1 MVDFAALRLETETEN
16 AFLLTRQW
24 RDAPGGIEMVFWA
37 RGESGPIRVH
47 LSGKEAVLF
56 AERGSV
62 GGDALG
68 CRVRP
73 LELRTFEGAPVD
85 ALYFKSR
92 RALVEAKG
100 TLREA
105 GVRLYESDLKP
116 SDRYLMERFVTG
128 AFRVE
133 GAFRQHDAF
142 RDYRN
147 PKISATEYRPRLT
160 LLSLDIETD
169 GEEDTLFSVGVSV
182 GRDARVFLLRD
193 PAWSRAHHERLVG
206 EEHLTISVHPDE
218 ASLLQE
224 FFSFLAR
231 VDPDVI
237 LGWNIVDFDLQ
248 VIERVSQR
256 LNLPF
261 AMGRGRDRAAV
272 LAPGS
277 PAGKRVAR
285 IPGRAI
291 LDGID
296 TLKTATWSFEDFGLD
311 AVARELL
318 GRGKRIE
325 SSEDRIHEIRRLYR
339 DEPWELVRY
348 NAEDCRLVQAIFDRA
363 HLLDFVLER
372 AQLTGLA
379 LDRMGGS
386 VAAFDNLYLPRLHRR
401 GRVAGDV
408 EEIEGEVMSPGG
420 HVLDSD
426 PGLFENV
433 LVLDFKSLY
442 PSIIRTFRVD
452 PLGLVEAGADAIEG
466 FDGARFARERGILP
480 ELIEDLWR
488 ARDRARTA
496 GEEATSRAIKI
507 LMNSF
512 YGVLGTPGCRFFE
525 PRLVASITRRGHEII
540 TKSKGWIE
548 SEGFRVIY
556 GDTDSLF
563 VLLPG
568 GPDENECREIG
579 KDLVRRLNRKWTD
592 ELELRYRLE
601 SCLELEF
608 ESHYLRFFMPTIRGS
623 ELGSKKRYAGLL
635 RRSGELVLEFTGLE
649 AVRSDW
655 TPLAREFQRELYR
668 RVFFDEPFEDY
679 VRATVSDLLSGKRDR
694 DLVYRKRLRRRLEDY
709 EKNVPP
715 HVQAALKRSKSRT
728 DRWVRYV
735 VTTRGP
741 EPLEVEPDQNAPRP
755 LDYQHYLDRQLAPA
769 ADALLRLKGT
779 SVSEIVDAQLRLF

>member
-1 MVDFAALRLETETEN
+1 MVDFAALILQTTTEN

-24 RDAPGGIEMVFWA
+24 RDASSGIEVVFWA
-37 RGESGPIRVH
+37 RGESGPIRIR
-47 LSGKEAVLF
+47 LDRKEAVAF
-56 AERGSV
+56 AERARV
-62 GGDALG
+62 RGDALG

-73 LELRTFEGAPVD
+73 VELRTFDGALVD
-85 ALYFKSR
+85 ALYFKSQRALVDAR
-92 RALVEAKG
+92 RAL
-100 TLREA
+100 RER
-105 GVRLYESDLKP
+105 GQRLYESDLKP
-116 SDRYLMERFVTG
+116 ADRFLMEHFVTG

-133 GAFRQHDAF
+133 GAFVQHDCY
-142 RDYRN
+142 REYRN
-147 PKISATEYRPRLT
+147 PKISPAEYRPRLT
-160 LLSLDIETD
+160 VLSLDIETD
-169 GEEDTLFSVGVSV
+169 GHDEALYSVGASI
-182 GRDARVFLLRD
+182 GSEARVFLLRH
-193 PAWSRAHHERLVG
+193 PEWSRAHGERLD
-206 EEHLTISVHPDE
+206 EEDHVTITVHGDE
-218 ASLLQE
+218 ASLLEE
-224 FFSFLAR
+224 FFSFLASA
-231 VDPDVI
+231 DPDVI
-237 LGWNIVDFDLQ
+237 LGWNVVDFDLQ
-248 VIERVSQR
+248 VLDRVCQR
-256 LNLPF
+256 LNLAF

-272 LAPGS
+272 LAPGA
-277 PAGKRVAR
+277 PGGKRVAR

-296 TLKTATWSFEDFGLD
+296 TLKTATWSFEDFGLE

-325 SSEDRIHEIRRLYR
+325 KSKDRILEIRRLYR
-339 DEPWELVRY
+339 EEPWELARY
-348 NAEDCRLVQAIFDRA
+348 NAEDCLLVEAIFAKA

-379 LDRMGGS
+379 LDRVGGS

-401 GRVAGDV
+401 GRVARDV
-408 EEIEGEVMSPGG
+408 EEVEGEVVSPGG
-420 HVLDSD
+420 YVLESE

-452 PLGLVEAGADAIEG
+452 PLGLVEPGADPIEG
-466 FDGARFARERGILP
+466 FDGARFARDRSILP
-480 ELIEDLWR
+480 GLIEDLWR
-488 ARDRARTA
+488 ARDRAKAA

-507 LMNSF
+507 IMNSF

-525 PRLVASITRRGHEII
+525 PRLVASITLRGHEII
-540 TKSKGWIE
+540 TRSKEWIE
-548 SEGFRVIY
+548 SEELRVIY

-563 VLLPG
+563 VLLGPG
-568 GPDENECREIG
+568 PGEKECRDIG
-579 KDLVRRLNRKWTD
+579 EDLVRRLNHRWAE
-592 ELELRYRLE
+592 ELKHRYQVE
-601 SCLELEF
+601 SLLTLEF
-608 ESHYLRFFMPTIRGS
+608 DSHYLRFFMPTIRGS
-623 ELGSKKRYAGLL
+623 ELGSKKRYAGLA
-635 RRSGELVLEFTGLE
+635 RRGGDLVLEFTGLE

-679 VRATVSDLLSGKRDR
+679 VRGTAADLLAGKRDR

-715 HVQAALKRSKSRT
+715 HVQAALKRSKSTEGART

-741 EPLEVEPDQNAPRP
+741 EPLENDPRS

-779 SVSEIVDAQLRLF
+779 SVGEILDAQLRLF

>member
-1 MVDFAALRLETETEN
+1 MVAFAALTLETTIEN

-24 RDAPGGIEMVFWA
+24 RDAPSGIEIVFWA
-37 RGESGPIRVH
+37 RAESGPIRVR
-47 LSGKEAVLF
+47 LDRKEAVAF
-56 AERGSV
+56 AERGRV
-62 GGDALG
+62 RPEVPG

-73 LELRTFEGAPVD
+73 VELRTFEGALVD
-85 ALYFKSR
+85 ALYFKSQRDLTDTR
-92 RALVEAKG
+92 RAL
-100 TLREA
+100 RER

-116 SDRYLMERFVTG
+116 ADRFLMEHFVTG
-128 AFRVE
+128 PFRVE
-133 GAFRQHDAF
+133 GAFVQHDSF
-142 RDYRN
+142 REYRN
-147 PKISATEYRPRLT
+147 PKISRAEYRPRLKV
-160 LLSLDIETD
+160 LSLDIETD
-169 GEEDTLFSVGVSV
+169 GHDETLYSVGASM
-182 GRDARVFLLRD
+182 GSEARVFLLRH
-193 PAWSRAHHERLVG
+193 PAWSGGHGERLG
-206 EEHLTISVHPDE
+206 DEEHVAISVHRDE
-218 ASLLQE
+218 AALLEE
-224 FFSFLAR
+224 FFSFLANA
-231 VDPDVI
+231 DPDVI
-237 LGWNIVDFDLQ
+237 LGWNVVDFDLQ
-248 VIERVSQR
+248 VLERVCQR
-256 LNLPF
+256 LDISF
-261 AMGRGRDRAAV
+261 AMGRGRDRSAV

-277 PAGKRVAR
+277 PGGKRVAR

-325 SSEDRIHEIRRLYR
+325 KSEDRILEIRRLYR
-339 DEPWELVRY
+339 EEPWELARY
-348 NAEDCRLVQAIFDRA
+348 NAEDCRLVESIFEKT

-372 AQLTGLA
+372 SQLTGLA
-379 LDRMGGS
+379 LDRVGGS

-408 EEIEGEVMSPGG
+408 EQVEGEVASPGG
-420 HVLDSD
+420 YVLESE

-442 PSIIRTFRVD
+442 PSIIRTFGVD
-452 PLGLVEAGADAIEG
+452 PLGLVEPGEDAIEG
-466 FDGARFARERGILP
+466 FEGARFARGRGILP
-480 ELIEDLWR
+480 GLIEDLWR
-488 ARDRARTA
+488 ARDRAKAA

-507 LMNSF
+507 IMNSF

-525 PRLVASITRRGHEII
+525 RRLVASITLRGHEII
-540 TKSKGWIE
+540 TRSKEWIE
-548 SEGFRVIY
+548 GEKLRVIY

-563 VLLPG
+563 VLLGPG
-568 GPDENECREIG
+568 PGEEECRHLGE
-579 KDLVRRLNRKWTD
+579 DLVRRLNRRWAE
-592 ELELRYRLE
+592 ELERRHRVE
-601 SCLELEF
+601 SFLTLEF
-608 ESHYLRFFMPTIRGS
+608 DSHYLRFFMPTIRGS
-623 ELGSKKRYAGLL
+623 DLGSKKRYAGLA
-635 RRSGELVLEFTGLE
+635 RRRGDLVLEFTGLE

-668 RVFFDEPFEDY
+668 RVFFDEPFEEY
-679 VRATVSDLLSGKRDR
+679 VRGTAADLVAGKRDR

-715 HVQAALKRSKSRT
+715 HVQAALKRAESIPGTRS

-741 EPLEVEPDQNAPRP
+741 EPLENGPRS

-779 SVSEIVDAQLRLF
+779 SVGEILDAQLRLF